1 MNQIIDSAVIGK
13 IADAKGN
20 YRRGAVLISG
30 EKIVDVI
37 YGDDPLS
44 SVEARHVVDGGDAFL
59 LPGFVDAHVH
69 CYSEEGE
76 GIDAATR
83 AAAAGGVTT
92 IIEMPFDASGPVK
105 NAEVLKQKQSIVYD
119 EANVDVALLGT
130 LWPGGG
136 WREADSMV
144 EAGAIGF
151 KVSTFHTDSNRFP
164 RTSDAELLNTMA
176 AIAANNT
183 TLCVHAE
190 NNEIVQDLSA
200 QAQKE
205 NPFDPM
211 THVITRPPVSESLGV
226 LTAMEIAADRGAA
239 LHLCHMS
246 IPRAIKLAQWW
257 RNDGADITLETCPQY
272 LMFTEDDM
280 NTHGARLKVNPPL
293 RSREHVDGL
302 WDGVRRGLV
311 PVISSDHAPWHLDKK
326 SNPEVLKNSSGVP
339 GVQTLG
345 IVPLGQALKDDPNP
359 SGEFHNV
366 VQAISEG
373 PANRFGLGDRKGRIA
388 IGYDADL
395 VLYNPDRDFE
405 ITDDEQKSNAGWTP
419 FAGLRPGG
427 RVEKTILRGREIY
440 SAQTGQVSS
449 GSGELQTR
457 R

>member
-1 MNQIIDSAVIGK
+1 MNQNIDSAVIGK
-13 IADAKGN
+13 LADAEGT
-20 YRRGAVLISG
+20 YRRGAVLVNG

-37 YGDDPLS
+37 FGDEPLT
-44 SVEARHVVDGGDAFL
+44 SVEAKHIVDGGDAFL

-92 IIEMPFDASGPVK
+92 IVEMPFDAGGPVK
-105 NAEVLKQKQSIVYD
+105 NAEVLKQKQEIVYD

-190 NNEIVQDLSA
+190 NNEIVQELSA

-226 LTAMEIAADRGAA
+226 LTAMEIAADKGAA

-246 IPRAIKLAQWW
+246 IPRAIKLAEWW

-272 LMFTEDDM
+272 LMFTKDDM
-280 NTHGARLKVNPPL
+280 NTQGARLKVNPPL
-293 RSREHVDGL
+293 RSREDVDGL
-302 WDGVRRGLV
+302 WDGVRQGLV
-311 PVISSDHAPWHLDKK
+311 PVISSDHAPWHLEKK
-326 SNPEVLKNSSGVP
+326 SDPEVLRNSSGVP

-345 IVPLGQALKDDPNP
+345 IVPLGQSLKDDPNP

-366 VQAISEG
+366 VRAISEG
-373 PANRFGLGDRKGRIA
+373 PADRFGLGGRKGRIGV
-388 IGYDADL
+388 GYDADL
-395 VLYNPDRDFE
+395 VLYNPDSDYE

-419 FAGLRPGG
+419 FAGLCPGG

-440 SAQTGQVSS
+440 SAHTGQVRS
-449 GSGELQTR
+449 GTGELQTR

>member
-1 MNQIIDSAVIGK
+1 MNQNIDSAVIGK
-13 IADAKGN
+13 LADADGN
-20 YRRGAVLISG
+20 YRRGAVLIAE
-30 EKIVDVI
+30 EKILDVVF
-37 YGDDPLS
+37 GSDPLS
-44 SVEARHVVDGGDAFL
+44 GVKAKHIVDGGDAFL

-92 IIEMPFDASGPVK
+92 IIEMPFDSGGPVK
-105 NAEVLKQKQSIVYD
+105 NAEVLKQKQEIVYG

-151 KVSTFHTDSNRFP
+151 KVSTFHTDSDRFP

-176 AIAANNT
+176 AIAANQT

-190 NNEIVQDLSA
+190 NNEIVQELSA

-205 NPFDPM
+205 NPLDPM

-226 LTAMEIAADRGAA
+226 LTAMEIAADRGAS

-246 IPRAIKLAQWW
+246 IPRAIKLAEWW

-272 LMFTEDDM
+272 LMFTKDDM
-280 NTHGARLKVNPPL
+280 NTQGARLKVNPPL
-293 RSREHVDGL
+293 RSREHVNGL
-302 WDGVRRGLV
+302 WDGVRNGLV
-311 PVISSDHAPWHLDKK
+311 PVISSDHAPWHLEMK

-345 IVPLGQALKDDPNP
+345 IVPLGQSLKDDQNP
-359 SGEFHNV
+359 SDEFHNV
-366 VQAISEG
+366 VRAISEG
-373 PANRFGLGDRKGRIA
+373 PADRFGLGDRKGRIA
-388 IGYDADL
+388 VGYDADL
-395 VLYNPDRDFE
+395 VLYNPDTGYE

-419 FAGLRPGG
+419 FAGMRPGG
-427 RVEKTILRGREIY
+427 RVEKTILRGKEIY
-440 SAQTGQVSS
+440 SAQTGQVSA

>member
-1 MNQIIDSAVIGK
+1 MNQIIDIAVIGK
-13 IADAKGN
+13 LADANGN

-37 YGDDPLS
+37 FGDDPLS
-44 SVEARHVVDGGDAFL
+44 SVEAKRVVDGRDAFL

-105 NAEVLKQKQSIVYD
+105 NAEVLKQKQSKVYD

-176 AIAANNT
+176 AIAANST

-200 QAQKE
+200 QAQRE

-226 LTAMEIAADRGAA
+226 LTAMEIAADKGAA

-280 NTHGARLKVNPPL
+280 NTQGARLKVNPPL

-311 PVISSDHAPWHLDKK
+311 PVISSDHAPWHLEKK
-326 SNPEVLKNSSGVP
+326 SDPEVLKNSSGVP

-405 ITDDEQKSNAGWTP
+405 IIDDEQKSNAGWTP